1 MVNITITFNLRDP
14 INLRFELTCIS
25 VGRPVSQMVWM
36 FNGSDLSNSSSFP
49 ILSDM
54 ASGEYYSTLV
64 IYGRKIGNYS
74 CHVTDDQDAIIGEQ
88 YRIVTGKCKINC

>member
-1 MVNITITFNLRDP
+1 MADITIIFNLRDP
-14 INLRFELTCIS
+14 INLRFVLNCTS

-36 FNGSDLSNSSSFP
+36 VDGSDLSNSSSFP

-74 CHVTDDQDAIIGEQ
+74 CHVTDDQDATIGKQ
-88 YRIVTGKCKINC
+88 YHTVTGKCNVN